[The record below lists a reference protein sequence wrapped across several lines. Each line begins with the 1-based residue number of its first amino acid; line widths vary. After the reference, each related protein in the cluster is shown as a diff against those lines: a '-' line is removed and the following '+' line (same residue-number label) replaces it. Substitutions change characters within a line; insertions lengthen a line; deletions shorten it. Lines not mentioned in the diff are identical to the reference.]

1 MIPSQQVYFLS
12 GSVHPA
18 EPVFCPLVE
27 RSVRPMSWAV
37 RHLQIKWVKGSG
49 KAGKRFMGGESF
61 LGAGAG
67 DGVGEGLGVGKRSR
81 EASEESARF
90 GEPKVKAAA
99 GVPGRGCSPQRRG
112 ACGELRP
119 PLCPSTPWRR
129 GNVITGLIF
138 RIAPQL
144 PLDHAATPLRPRRD
158 PTCDGASLG
167 VGEVA
172 SFAPRSLGPSHRA
185 TSQSWRFVKNACV
198 GWVGLL

>member
-18 EPVFCPLVE
+18 EPVFCLLVE
-27 RSVRPMSWAV
+27 RAVRPMSWAV
-37 RHLQIKWVKGSG
+37 RHLQIKWAKGSR

-81 EASEESARF
+81 EASEESACF
-90 GEPKVKAAA
+90 GEPKAKAAA

-112 ACGELRP
+112 ACGEWRP

-144 PLDHAATPLRPRRD
+144 PLDRAATPPRPRRNS
-158 PTCDGASLG
+158 PSTT
-167 VGEVA
+167 
-172 SFAPRSLGPSHRA
+172 PRSDLRRGALGGGGGGVLRPAFPWSVPSRD
-185 TSQSWRFVKNACV
+185 FPIMEVC
-198 GWVGLL
+198 